1 VEAIIRRLT
10 DLKPQLNAIR
20 NARDNAISE
29 GERLKQEADA
39 AHKANL
45 ERLAADLAARIEQR
59 TNERTAL
66 SSQKEARRKKQTAR
80 TEKAWLRMKAASDK
94 QTLAAVAK
102 IEAEQKEKHAKGAK
116 KYDEKMAA
124 VKAEGARIIARIESL
139 QAKANELHT
148 RIEALN
154 TARSLGLDFK
164 GARAKAELAA
174 RNAKMNLDD
183 CEQQLV
189 QSEAALETRALSQ
202 SRGRSAWP
210 ITFILTAAAAAAGFW
225 IFTTMPGS
233 PILYYIGGGWILLLG
248 IVWTIYQSVR
258 ERLASAAGSV
268 LQDASLVRTLLELY
282 LSGTQESLATETKE
296 LENAEIQRICGI
308 DETFSERVK
317 DARKSGAQEQATLR
331 TRRDGI
337 VLKITKRSKGEQA
350 EIQSAADRDIIT
362 FQKQHEKKV
371 AEATAANAAAKNKIE
386 QDTKGAIAR
395 HAGEFKQALENF
407 VAYADGEKKK
417 AAEQAPLARGL
428 ADGTLTLTADFP
440 TEIYLSSGTLRLQE
454 HFSGDDEGPFSV
466 PDLQCAVPLGLN
478 YPNLGSMY
486 IRASGAKRDASLA
499 MLLNAA
505 MRLLCGFPA
514 GKAKLTIIDP
524 VGVGQ
529 SFGAFMHLTDY
540 DETLVNGKVWSDGAH
555 IERKLSELTE
565 HIEKVTQKYLRN
577 RYETVSE
584 FNKEAGQMSVPYQFV
599 VISDFPTA
607 LSELA
612 LERLSTIINS
622 GPRCGVYTL
631 MYHNSAQKMPATIS
645 ELQLK
650 KNGLFLIENGDAVTV
665 NGTWTLS
672 NAWNDISLPGNEAI
686 NALMSCV
693 GKQCQEAARVQVPF
707 EVAAPKPGDYWN
719 ASTEGSIRMPL
730 GMAGADRLQYLQLGT
745 GTSQHALIAGKTG
758 SGKSNLFHVIVS
770 NAALWYSPKELE
782 FYLIDFKKG
791 VEFKTYGDH
800 QLPHARVIAIESDRE
815 FGLSV
820 LRRIDKELSTR
831 GELFRHARVQDFPS
845 YRKSAPQQPLPRTLL
860 MIDEFQEFFTDDDSV
875 AQEAALYL
883 DRIVRQGRAFGIH
896 VILGTQTLGGTYS
909 LAKSTLGQIAVRI
922 ALQCNEADSYLVL
935 NDDNGAAALLTRPG
949 EAIYNDMAGFVEG
962 NSPFQAVFL
971 PRQAQDVCLTRV
983 TEQAKQT
990 AYKPLTPP
998 IVFEGNALSDLRN
1011 NPELR
1016 EFAEKP
1022 SQERTTPPRV
1032 WLGEANAIKGP
1043 TQAEFSTQAGSNLLF
1058 VGQRGYAAAS
1068 ATLISLLASHPLNDI
1083 KILVLDGSNGDP
1095 GLSERLALLQQL
1107 WPDQIEV
1114 VAHRSIQQRIGDLA
1128 ATVAARQGGEAP
1140 APKTFLLVI
1149 GIERFRALRQDDEFA
1164 SFSSSSEEGEGAS
1177 AAANFGKLLSD
1188 GPNEGI
1194 HSIVW
1199 CDTLANLNRT
1209 FSRKMIREFEMRVLY
1224 QVSANDSSELIDSPV
1239 ANRLGLYS
1247 ALLFTAFNGAVEKF
1261 RPYGEP
1267 DLTFLKEV
1275 YTLMQRRQ
1283 TLPDKPVAPPV
1294 FPTRDLK

>member
-1 VEAIIRRLT
+1 
-10 DLKPQLNAIR
+10 
-20 NARDNAISE
+20 
-29 GERLKQEADA
+29 
-39 AHKANL
+39 
-45 ERLAADLAARIEQR
+45 
-59 TNERTAL
+59 
-66 SSQKEARRKKQTAR
+66 
-80 TEKAWLRMKAASDK
+80 
-94 QTLAAVAK
+94 
-102 IEAEQKEKHAKGAK
+102 
-116 KYDEKMAA
+116 
-124 VKAEGARIIARIESL
+124 
-139 QAKANELHT
+139 
-148 RIEALN
+148 
-154 TARSLGLDFK
+154 
-164 GARAKAELAA
+164 
-174 RNAKMNLDD
+174 
-183 CEQQLV
+183 
-189 QSEAALETRALSQ
+189 
-202 SRGRSAWP
+202 
-210 ITFILTAAAAAAGFW
+210 
-225 IFTTMPGS
+225 
-233 PILYYIGGGWILLLG
+233 
-248 IVWTIYQSVR
+248 VR
-258 ERLASAAGSV
+258 EKLASSAGAV
-268 LQDASLVRTLLELY
+268 LSDTSIARTLLEFY
-282 LSGTQESLATETKE
+282 NSGTQENLDKEIKE
-296 LENAEIQRICGI
+296 LENAEIQRICGV
-308 DETFSERVK
+308 DETYTQRTKELHK
-317 DARKSGAQEQATLR
+317 AGMQDLATLR

-350 EIQSAADRDIIT
+350 EIQSGCDRDVLS
-362 FQKQHEKKV
+362 FQAEHEKKV
-371 AEATAANAAAKNKIE
+371 AAANAGHVENKRRI
-386 QDTKGAIAR
+386 DLNTKTKIDEKAV
-395 HAGEFKQALENF
+395 EFKLALDSFIAN
-407 VAYADGEKKK
+407 AGAEKETL
-417 AAEQAPLARGL
+417 AEEAPLTRGL
-428 ADGTLTLTADFP
+428 AAGALTLTPDFP
-440 TEIYLSSGTLRLQE
+440 AEIYLSSGTLRLQE
-454 HFSGDDEGPFSV
+454 HFSGDDEGPFWI
-466 PDLQCAVPLGLN
+466 PDLNCSVPLGLN
-478 YPNLGSMY
+478 YPSPGSLY
-486 IRASGAKRDASLA
+486 IRASGAKRDAALA

-577 RYETVSE
+577 RYETISD

-599 VISDFPTA
+599 IISDFPTA

-622 GPRCGVYTL
+622 GPRCGVFTL
-631 MYHNSAQKMPATIS
+631 LYHNAAQKLPVGIN

-650 KNGLFLIENGDAVTV
+650 KNGLFLIENGDSVTV
-665 NGTWTLS
+665 NGAWTLS
-672 NAWNDISLPGNEAI
+672 GAWDDISLPGNEAI
-686 NALMSCV
+686 NTLMSSV
-693 GKQCQEAARVQVPF
+693 GKQCQQAARVQVPF
-707 EVAAPKPGDYWN
+707 EVASPKPEEYWK

-730 GMAGADRLQYLQLGT
+730 GMAGADRLQYLELGT

-770 NAALWYSPKELE
+770 NAALWYSPRELE

-820 LRRIDKELSTR
+820 LRRLDKELSTR
-831 GELFRHARVQDFPS
+831 GELFRHARVQDFPG
-845 YRKSAPQQPLPRTLL
+845 YRKAAPQQPLPRTLL

-922 ALQCNEADSYLVL
+922 ALQCNESDSYLVL

-971 PRQAQDVCLTRV
+971 PRQAQDVCLGRV
-983 TEQAKQT
+983 SEQAKKSQ
-990 AYKPLTPP
+990 YKSLTPP
-998 IVFEGNALSDLRN
+998 NVFEGNALSDLRN

-1032 WLGEANAIKGP
+1032 WVGEANSIKGP
-1043 TQAEFSTQAGSNLLF
+1043 TQAEFTNQAGSNLLF
-1058 VGQRGYAAAS
+1058 VGQRGCAAAS
-1068 ATLISLLASHPLNDI
+1068 ATMLSLLSSHPLHDI
-1083 KILVLDGSNGDP
+1083 KLLVLDGSNGDP
-1095 GLSERLALLQQL
+1095 GLSERLVLLQQL

-1114 VAHRSIQQRIGDLA
+1114 VAHRSIQQRMNDLA
-1128 ATVAARQGGEAP
+1128 AVLAARQAGETP
-1140 APKTFLLVI
+1140 SPKMFVLVI
-1149 GIERFRALRQDDEFA
+1149 GIERFRALRQEDEFA
-1164 SFSSSSEEGEGAS
+1164 SYSSTPSEETEGAAPAVS
-1177 AAANFGKLLSD
+1177 FGKILSD

-1209 FSRKMIREFEMRVLY
+1209 FSRKMVREFEMRVLY
-1224 QVSANDSSELIDSPV
+1224 QMSANDSSELIDSPI

-1247 ALLFTAFNGAVEKF
+1247 ALLFTAFNGAIEKF

-1267 DLTFLKEV
+1267 ELTFLKEV
-1275 YTLMQRRQ
+1275 YSTMQRRQ
-1283 TLPDKPVAPPV
+1283 TLPNNPVSPPV